1 MKNEKPCAIYVWHFS
16 FFTFHVYP
24 SKNIT
29 FAPQKS
35 VIISIPHQRMAKR
48 RKTNYFYSII
58 SVALVLFLLGF
69 FGAALLFVKQQADS
83 QQEKISMMVELK
95 EEADSTALS
104 DLKVWLPNAD
114 FAREARF
121 VSKIE
126 AAETMRKSL
135 GDDYINA
142 DMPLPFFDAYSINLK
157 SDRMSADSIAA
168 ISLRLKENLAVSDVY
183 MDEGLI
189 DEVSKAVQK
198 IALIAFI
205 ITGLFIIVAITLI
218 HNTIRLNLYS
228 DRFIIKNME
237 LVGASW
243 RFITRPYIQRGMIN
257 GFLSAVVAIDIMA
270 IIWFFV
276 QKEAPE
282 LNLLLE
288 NTVFWGYIVGL
299 ILLGVLIS
307 WISTFYVVNKYLKM
321 RLDELY

>member
-1 MKNEKPCAIYVWHFS
+1 
-16 FFTFHVYP
+16 
-24 SKNIT
+24 
-29 FAPQKS
+29 
-35 VIISIPHQRMAKR
+35 MAKR

-69 FGAALLFVKQQADS
+69 FGVALLFVKQQADS

-104 DLKVWLPNAD
+104 DLKVWLPTAD

-126 AAETMRKSL
+126 AAETLRKSL
-135 GDDYINA
+135 GDDFIDP
-142 DMPLPFFDAYSINLK
+142 DMPLPFFDAYSLNLK

-168 ISLRLKENLAVSDVY
+168 ILQRLKENLAVSDVY

-189 DEVSKAVQK
+189 GEVSKAVQK

-257 GFLSAVVAIDIMA
+257 GFLSAIIAIGIMA

-276 QKEAPE
+276 QKETPE

-288 NTVFWGYIVGL
+288 NHIFWGYIAGL

>member
-1 MKNEKPCAIYVWHFS
+1 
-16 FFTFHVYP
+16 
-24 SKNIT
+24 
-29 FAPQKS
+29 
-35 VIISIPHQRMAKR
+35 MAKK
-48 RKTNYFYSII
+48 RKTNYFYSVI

-69 FGAALLFVKQQADS
+69 FGVSLLFVKQQADS

-95 EEADSTALS
+95 EEADSASLS
-104 DLKVWLPNAD
+104 LLKEWLPTAD
-114 FAREARF
+114 FAREAHF
-121 VSKIE
+121 VSKEE
-126 AAETMRKSL
+126 AGEIMRRSL
-135 GDDYINA
+135 GDEYINA

-157 SDRMSADSIAA
+157 SDCMTTDSIAA
-168 ISLRLKENLAVSDVY
+168 ISMRLKENKAVSDVY

-189 DEVSKAVQK
+189 GEVSKTVQK
-198 IALIAFI
+198 IALVAFI
-205 ITGLFIIVAITLI
+205 ITALFIIVAITLI

-243 RFITRPYIQRGMIN
+243 RFISRPYIRRGMLN
-257 GFLSAVVAIDIMA
+257 GFLSALIALGIIA
-270 IIWFFV
+270 TIWFFV

-282 LNLLLE
+282 LNFLLK
-288 NTVFWGYIVGL
+288 NYVFWAYIGGL

>member
-1 MKNEKPCAIYVWHFS
+1 
-16 FFTFHVYP
+16 
-24 SKNIT
+24 
-29 FAPQKS
+29 
-35 VIISIPHQRMAKR
+35 MAKR

-69 FGAALLFVKQQADS
+69 FGTTLLFVKQQVDS

-95 EEADSTALS
+95 EEADSAALS
-104 DLKVWLPNAD
+104 DLKTWLPTAS
-114 FAREARF
+114 FTREARF
-121 VSKIE
+121 VSKEE

-135 GDDYINA
+135 GNDYINP
-142 DMPLPFFDAYSINLK
+142 DMPLPFFDAYSVNLK
-157 SDRMSADSIAA
+157 STCMSADSIAA
-168 ISLRLKENLAVSDVY
+168 ISNRLKENKAVADVY
-183 MDEGLI
+183 MDESLI
-189 DEVSKAVQK
+189 SEVSKTVQK

-205 ITGLFIIVAITLI
+205 ITALFIIVVITLI

-243 RFITRPYIQRGMIN
+243 GFISRPYIRRGMWN
-257 GFLSAVVAIDIMA
+257 GFLSALIAVGIMA
-270 IIWFFV
+270 TIWFFI

-282 LNLLLE
+282 LNHLLQ
-288 NTVFWGYIVGL
+288 NNIFWIYIAGL

-307 WISTFYVVNKYLKM
+307 WVSTVYVVNKYLKM